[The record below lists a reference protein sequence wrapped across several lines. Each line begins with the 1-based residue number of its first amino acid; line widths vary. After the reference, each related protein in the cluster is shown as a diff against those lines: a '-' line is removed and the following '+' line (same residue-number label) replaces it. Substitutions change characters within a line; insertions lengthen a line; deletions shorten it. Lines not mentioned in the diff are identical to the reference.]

1 MADDFLLNPH
11 GLQGGR
17 ELISFL
23 VGDQEFCVDI
33 NTVVEIRGW
42 TPATPM
48 PHSADYVRG
57 VINLRGVIMPIIDL
71 GARLGFGVT
80 EPSDRHVII
89 VAHIL
94 DRKVGLLVDAVC
106 ETLNISDD
114 SVHPAPEL
122 GDASGRRFIVGFIP
136 AEGRMITLLDLAPV
150 LPESASAQA
159 A

>member
-1 MADDFLLNPH
+1 MADDFLH
-11 GLQGGR
+11 SGR

-71 GARLGFGVT
+71 GARLGLGAA
-80 EPSDRHVII
+80 EPTDRHVII
-89 VAHIL
+89 VAHIR
-94 DRKVGLLVDAVC
+94 DRKIGLLVDAVC

-114 SVHPAPEL
+114 AVHPAPEL
-122 GDASGRRFIVGFIP
+122 GDAAGRRFIVGFIP
-136 AEGRMITLLDLAPV
+136 AEGRMITLLDLEPV
-150 LPESASAQA
+150 LPENAASRA

>member
-1 MADDFLLNPH
+1 MADEFLHN
-11 GLQGGR
+11 GR

-33 NTVVEIRGW
+33 NAVVEIRGW

-48 PHSADYVRG
+48 PHSASYVRG
-57 VINLRGVIMPIIDL
+57 VINLRGAIMPIIDL
-71 GARLGFGVT
+71 GARLGLGAA
-80 EPSDRHVII
+80 EPTARHVII
-89 VAHIL
+89 VANVN

-106 ETLNISDD
+106 ETLNIGDD
-114 SVHPAPEL
+114 AVHPAPDL
-122 GDASGRRFIVGFIP
+122 GDAAARRFIVGFIP

-150 LPESASAQA
+150 LPESGQVA